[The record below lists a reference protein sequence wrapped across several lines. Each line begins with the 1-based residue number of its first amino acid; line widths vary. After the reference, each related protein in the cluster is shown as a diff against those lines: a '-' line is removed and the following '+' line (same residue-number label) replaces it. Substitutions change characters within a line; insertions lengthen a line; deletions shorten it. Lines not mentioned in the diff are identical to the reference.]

1 MKENQKIKIIT
12 TQYAEGDKETVIVET
27 FADISG
33 NTDDY
38 TLSYIET
45 QGDSAGEMTFIHVTN
60 KSRVEI
66 KREKGALASLI
77 ILENGIR
84 HISNYSVSGVSFNMG
99 MSCSEISSDFENG
112 RLFFRYETDVELV
125 PIGEI
130 EFEFIFGKTGV

>member
-1 MKENQKIKIIT
+1 MIKNHKIKIIT
-12 TQYAEGDKETVIVET
+12 TQYAEGDKETIIVET
-27 FADISG
+27 TADISG
-33 NTDDY
+33 NESDY
-38 TLSYIET
+38 TISYIET
-45 QGDSAGEMTFIHVTN
+45 QGDSAGEKTLIRVTD
-60 KSRVEI
+60 KKRVEI

-77 ILENGIR
+77 ILETGIR

-130 EFEFIFGKTGV
+130 EFEFIFRKTGV

>member
-1 MKENQKIKIIT
+1 MIKNHKIKIIT
-12 TQYAEGDKETVIVET
+12 TQYAEGDKETIIVET
-27 FADISG
+27 TADISG
-33 NTDDY
+33 NESDY
-38 TLSYIET
+38 TISYIET
-45 QGDSAGEMTFIHVTN
+45 QGDSAGEKTLIRVTD
-60 KSRVEI
+60 KKRVEI

-77 ILENGIR
+77 ILETGIR

-130 EFEFIFGKTGV
+130 EFEFIFRRTGV

>member
-1 MKENQKIKIIT
+1 MIKNHKIKIIT
-12 TQYAEGDKETVIVET
+12 TQYAEGDKETIIVET
-27 FADISG
+27 TADISG
-33 NTDDY
+33 NESDY
-38 TLSYIET
+38 TISYIET
-45 QGDSAGEMTFIHVTN
+45 QGDSAGEKTLIRVTD
-60 KSRVEI
+60 KKRVEI

-99 MSCSEISSDFENG
+99 MSCSEISSDFESG

-130 EFEFIFGKTGV
+130 EFEFIFRKTGV